1 MVKGI
6 TFSFFALDWLLRI
19 YSIFIATSTIEKDP
33 ISFEE
38 KGQVQGLALQH
49 KCFCIIVSGCVTTN
63 LATFVGEEQW
73 GSRRSFFLKT
83 CLHYHFVH
91 LHKVVYTKYIV
102 FDDAKQYKRRSSTIL
117 LGTYNNNSSFGLRL
131 ICLAPTLTECKFL
144 APLHRLLF
152 QQYPST
158 GKECA

>member
-91 LHKVVYTKYIV
+91 LHKVVSKILCLMMLSN
-102 FDDAKQYKRRSSTIL
+102 KRRSSTIL

-144 APLHRLLF
+144 APL
-152 QQYPST
+152 QST
-158 GKECA
+158 FSAIS

>member
-1 MVKGI
+1 MRLKKVI
-6 TFSFFALDWLLRI
+6 
-19 YSIFIATSTIEKDP
+19 
-33 ISFEE
+33 
-38 KGQVQGLALQH
+38 
-49 KCFCIIVSGCVTTN
+49 
-63 LATFVGEEQW
+63 
-73 GSRRSFFLKT
+73 FFLKT

-91 LHKVVYTKYIV
+91 LHKVVYKILCLMMLSN
-102 FDDAKQYKRRSSTIL
+102 KRRSSTIL